1 MTMDYHNPYMYPGY
15 YYPPHQ
21 GSGFSFPARQHS
33 ANLQQQQQQQPQ
45 QQPPAHSNVYSNRN
59 FPSSSCA
66 SISQRLPYHHLS
78 QHPYLNHHQQ
88 QQQQQQQQH
97 PISSPYPLFQDPQ
110 HNRHSQQQQ
119 QQHQHFRKLPHQR
132 HSSFSTSQYLPNFLV
147 SPGTGLTPTTIASIE
162 QSLLELNNQQQ
173 QQQQQQSSTSSSSQN
188 GGGSGG
194 GGNGGSAHTQSHQ
207 GGSSLAGRRDPL
219 VTTQSGFVPPVVD
232 PGHSAEVSQDSMDQ
246 DLDCSSDYSDDWEP
260 KKKRGRLSGGAGG
273 SSNPD
278 LIVTADG
285 TINAAPQRK
294 YTRRNKDEKLP
305 PEEEE
310 RRRVRRERNKLAA
323 AKCRQRRV
331 DHTNE
336 LVEETEELEREQSEL
351 EQEIASLQQEKD
363 QLEFILQAH
372 QPVCKVAQRQVALAA
387 AATQV
392 KVKVERPS
400 LSPPPLPHRNGLA
413 QNLSMTS
420 SSSLANSTTVTTT
433 AVSSSHLM
441 PDQQHYQPSPP
452 SFSAPSPQAVAG
464 GHLESLA
471 ATSRPNSLPLI
482 KRNRARML
490 QASVDAANATTN
502 SASTPGTMTI
512 NTPTSGLSIT
522 PSSLFCPG
530 LDSMVDGSTGLTPI
544 TGLSCSSQVTGLTGR
559 SNVSTTEA
567 SNGGSGNDAVGSPT
581 LISL

>member
-1 MTMDYHNPYMYPGY
+1 MTMDYHHPYMYPGY
-15 YYPPHQ
+15 YCPPYQ
-21 GSGFSFPARQHS
+21 GAGFNFPARHHS
-33 ANLQQQQQQQPQ
+33 ANLLSQQQQQP
-45 QQPPAHSNVYSNRN
+45 AHSNMYNNRN
-59 FPSSSCA
+59 YPSSSSA

-78 QHPYLNHHQQ
+78 QHPYHQQ

-97 PISSPYPLFQDPQ
+97 PMSAPYPPFQSSQ
-110 HNRHSQQQQ
+110 HNRQSQQQQ
-119 QQHQHFRKLPHQR
+119 QQSHQQFRKLQHPR
-132 HSSFSTSQYLPNFLV
+132 PSSYSTSQYLPNFLV
-147 SPGTGLTPTTIASIE
+147 SSGTGLTPTTIASIE

-173 QQQQQQSSTSSSSQN
+173 QQQQQQSSQN
-188 GGGSGG
+188 GGGGQSQQGAA
-194 GGNGGSAHTQSHQ
+194 SAQ
-207 GGSSLAGRRDPL
+207 AGRRDP
-219 VTTQSGFVPPVVD
+219 VTQSGFVPPVVD
-232 PGHSAEVSQDSMDQ
+232 HGHSAEVSQDSM
-246 DLDCSSDYSDDWEP
+246 DCSSDYSDDWEP
-260 KKKRGRLSGGAGG
+260 KKKRGRLSVAGA
-273 SSNPD
+273 SSSSTNPD
-278 LIVTADG
+278 LIVTSTG

-336 LVEETEELEREQSEL
+336 LVEETEELERVQSEL

-387 AATQV
+387 AQV

-400 LSPPPLPHRNGLA
+400 LSPPPHRNGVP
-413 QNLSMTS
+413 QNLSLTS
-420 SSSLANSTTVTTT
+420 SSSNSTTVTTT
-433 AVSSSHLM
+433 AVSTAHLI
-441 PDQQHYQPSPP
+441 PEQQHYQPSPP

-490 QASVDAANATTN
+490 QASADAANATTN
-502 SASTPGTMTI
+502 SASTPGTTTI

-544 TGLSCSSQVTGLTGR
+544 TGLSCSSQVSGLTGR
-559 SNVSTTEA
+559 TNAATTEA
-567 SNGGSGNDAVGSPT
+567 SNGASGTDAVGSPT